1 MLKKNAKK
9 LLISILFL
17 VFSVTAYVCSP
28 FLINFNN
35 DKKTGIENLISE
47 LIFYKVNIKGN
58 IQYKLNPLP
67 SLEISEVHITNDE
80 ENSILNKIVL
90 NVSIFDLLKN
100 KFSYKNILI
109 NSGEFI
115 VNLNNLENLSSI
127 EEFDDKKINFEKV
140 NIKFFDNKQTFSIN
154 EFSGNILYKNKK
166 IDKINGKFYVGEIL
180 FKIKF
185 KENQLSLKSP
195 EINFKASIE
204 NFLNPKKLVKLDYN
218 NSSIFPGVDSI
229 FASFTYEQNKN
240 KFSLITKEFETN
252 IFSGLININNN
263 NEKNIIVLDGYFE
276 NSKFKKISNTDLATF
291 LSQDLNLLANLF
303 DGRVKLSFNNFKSD
317 KEVFEN
323 IKLNVL
329 FQNGDVFFEDIDIYS
344 DNNSINIK
352 GRNVTYQKD
361 NLFFYDVIF
370 STKNLKILCSQICDD
385 KSLIDRAID
394 GEFKLQSKGILNINK
409 SKITVQE
416 NFVNREFNDNEIQ
429 KLNTN
434 LNSIVIFGKLENL
447 FDLPRYFTLL

>member
-17 VFSVTAYVCSP
+17 IFSVTAYICSP
-28 FLINFNN
+28 FLINFND

-80 ENSILNKIVL
+80 ENSILNKFIL

-109 NSGEFI
+109 SSGEFI
-115 VNLNNLENLSSI
+115 INLNNLGVLTSI
-127 EEFDDKKINFEKV
+127 EEFNNKKINFEKV
-140 NIKFFDNKQTFSIN
+140 NIKFFDNKQTFSLN

-166 IDKINGKFYVGEIL
+166 INKINGKFYVGEVL

-185 KENQLSLKSP
+185 KDNQLSLKSP
-195 EINFKASIE
+195 EKNLKVNIE
-204 NFLNPKKLVKLDYN
+204 NFLSPKKLIKLDYDN
-218 NSSIFPGVDSI
+218 NSIFPGIDNI
-229 FASFTYEQNKN
+229 FAFFTYEQNEN
-240 KFSLITKEFETN
+240 KFSLITKEFKTD
-252 IFSGLININNN
+252 IFSGSININNN
-263 NEKNIIVLDGYFE
+263 NDKNIFVLDGYFE
-276 NSKFKKISNTDLATF
+276 NPNFKKISNTDLATL
-291 LSQDLNLLANLF
+291 LSENLNLLANLF
-303 DGRVKLSFNNFKSD
+303 DGRVKLDFNNFKSD
-317 KEVFEN
+317 KEVFDN

-329 FQNGDVFFEDIDIYS
+329 FQNGDIFFEEINVYS
-344 DNNSINIK
+344 DNNSINVK
-352 GRNVTYQKD
+352 GRNISYQKD
-361 NLFFYDVIF
+361 NLFFYDFIF
-370 STKNLKILCSQICDD
+370 STKNLKKLCSQICND
-385 KSLIDRAID
+385 KSLIDKASND
-394 GEFKLQSKGILNINK
+394 EFKLQSKGILNINK
-409 SKITVQE
+409 SKIIVQE
-416 NFVNREFNDNEIQ
+416 NFAGRQFNDNELK

-447 FDLPRYFTLL
+447 FDLRRYFALL

>member
-80 ENSILNKIVL
+80 ENSILNKIIL
-90 NVSIFDLLKN
+90 NVSIFDLLNN
-100 KFSYKNILI
+100 KFSYKNIFI

-115 VNLNNLENLSSI
+115 INLNNLEILSSI
-127 EEFDDKKINFEKV
+127 EEFDNKKINFEKV
-140 NIKFFDNKQTFSIN
+140 NIKFFDKKQTFSIN

-195 EINFKASIE
+195 EINFKANIE
-204 NFLNPKKLVKLDYN
+204 NFLNPKKLIKLDYN

-229 FASFTYEQNKN
+229 FASFTYEQNEN

-263 NEKNIIVLDGYFE
+263 NDKNIIVLDGYFE

-291 LSQDLNLLANLF
+291 LSQNLNLLANLF

-329 FQNGDVFFEDIDIYS
+329 FQNGDVFFEDINIYS

-370 STKNLKILCSQICDD
+370 STKNLKRLCAQICDD
-385 KSLIDRAID
+385 KFLIDKAID

>member
-80 ENSILNKIVL
+80 ENSILNKIIL

-115 VNLNNLENLSSI
+115 INLNNLEILSSI
-127 EEFDDKKINFEKV
+127 EEFDNKKINFKKV
-140 NIKFFDNKQTFSIN
+140 NIKFFDKKQTFSIN

-195 EINFKASIE
+195 GINFKASIE
-204 NFLNPKKLVKLDYN
+204 NFLNPKKLIKLDYN

-229 FASFTYEQNKN
+229 FTSFTYEQNEN

-263 NEKNIIVLDGYFE
+263 NDKNIIVIDGNFE
-276 NSKFKKISNTDLATF
+276 NSKFKKISNIDLATF
-291 LSQDLNLLANLF
+291 LSQNINLLANLF

-361 NLFFYDVIF
+361 NLLFYDFIF

-409 SKITVQE
+409 SKIIVQE
-416 NFVNREFNDNEIQ
+416 NFVNKQFNDNELQ

-434 LNSIVIFGKLENL
+434 LNSIVIFGKLKNL

>member
-35 DKKTGIENLISE
+35 DKKTGIENIISE
-47 LIFYKVNIKGN
+47 LIFYKVNITGN

-115 VNLNNLENLSSI
+115 INLNNLEVLSSI
-127 EEFDDKKINFEKV
+127 EEFDNKKINFEKV

-185 KENQLSLKSP
+185 KENQLSLKSS

-204 NFLNPKKLVKLDYN
+204 NFLNPKKSIKLDSFNKILDNDEIEFINLQFSYDKN
-218 NSSIFPGVDSI
+218 EVENMEKKLAKEIFTNHKIDCFNDIKGV
-229 FASFTYEQNKN
+229 A
-240 KFSLITKEFETN
+240 SLI
-252 IFSGLININNN
+252 
-263 NEKNIIVLDGYFE
+263 
-276 NSKFKKISNTDLATF
+276 NSCDLVITISNSNAHIAGKLGIKTF
-291 LSQDLNLLANLF
+291 LLLP
-303 DGRVKLSFNNFKSD
+303 
-317 KEVFEN
+317 
-323 IKLNVL
+323 
-329 FQNGDVFFEDIDIYS
+329 YS
-344 DNNSINIK
+344 DGKLWYWGTN
-352 GRNVTYQKD
+352 
-361 NLFFYDVIF
+361 
-370 STKNLKILCSQICDD
+370 DD
-385 KSLIDRAID
+385 KQIPWYPSIIPIRCNNQNNWKQSISTLN
-394 GEFKLQSKGILNINK
+394 EELEKLL
-409 SKITVQE
+409 
-416 NFVNREFNDNEIQ
+416 
-429 KLNTN
+429 
-434 LNSIVIFGKLENL
+434 
-447 FDLPRYFTLL
+447 